1 MLIMTNCQYCGKE
14 CKEKGLLMHEK
25 SCKENPI
32 NKTEETKLE
41 EKKSTEVTVPSEGQL
56 NKVHNSFRQQLAAE
70 EHVNIM
76 IPPTQLYPEGSN
88 MPICLNGVVYTIPVG
103 IEFEKGVPKSIY
115 NVWKES
121 YDMDREA
128 RMKMKKVLTG
138 VISVG

>member
-1 MLIMTNCQYCGKE
+1 MANCQYCGKE
-14 CKEKGLLMHEK
+14 YKEKGLLMHEK
-25 SCKENPI
+25 SCKANPI
-32 NKTEETKLE
+32 NKTEETKME
-41 EKKSTEVTVPSEGQL
+41 EKKSTEVIVPSEGQL

-70 EHVNIM
+70 EHVNIL

-88 MPICLNGVVYTIPVG
+88 LPICLNGVTYTVPVG
-103 IEFEKGVPKSIY
+103 IEFEKGVPRSIY

>member
-1 MLIMTNCQYCGKE
+1 M
-14 CKEKGLLMHEK
+14 
-25 SCKENPI
+25 
-32 NKTEETKLE
+32 E
-41 EKKSTEVTVPSEGQL
+41 EKKSTEVIVPSEGQL

-70 EHVNIM
+70 EHVNIL

-88 MPICLNGVVYTIPVG
+88 LPICLNGVTYTVPVG
-103 IEFEKGVPKSIY
+103 IEFEKGVPRSIY